1 MLTVF
6 ARSFMTA
13 TRINAPHIRDVP
25 GPKAKKR
32 RRWLPEGHWWIQ
44 KRRDIDLNDL

>member
-13 TRINAPHIRDVP
+13 TRINVPHIRDVP
-25 GPKAKKR
+25 KQKPSKK
-32 RRWLPEGHWWIQ
+32 RWLPEGHWWRET
-44 KRRDIDLNDL
+44 RRDVDLCDL

>member
-13 TRINAPHIRDVP
+13 TRIDAPGIRDVP
-25 GPKAKKR
+25 KPHKRKK
-32 RRWLPEGHWWIQ
+32 RWLPDSHWW
-44 KRRDIDLNDL
+44 REHPRASDMDNL